1 MLFNSFVFLFAFAPM
16 SILGFYVCGRF
27 GDRMAQL
34 WLILVSFVFY
44 GWWSPSFIA
53 LLIISIFFNAVSAEM
68 IARHPTRPRLQSSIL
83 VLAVTANL
91 LALFCYKYLEAIL
104 HGLVEF
110 GVVDGFNSRIVL
122 PLGISFFTF
131 TQIGYLVDVRQGVAR
146 DRGILNYILFV
157 TFFPHLIAGP
167 ILHNREI
174 MPQFGSAS
182 TYRFSADNLAAGLSI
197 FVLGL
202 LKKCLLADPLAR
214 VAAAGYG
221 SCSHVTWLA
230 AWDAVLSFSL
240 QLYFDFSGYSD
251 MAIGLARMFN
261 VEFPLNFNSPY
272 KAASIIDH
280 WRRWHMTLSRYLA
293 LYLYNPMAMS
303 IARWRTSHGLKIGRE
318 GSATLGGFAS
328 MVALPILVT
337 MGLAGIWHG
346 AGLQYLV
353 FGVLHGVYL
362 VVNHLTRLIRH
373 PSPRPRAILHVG
385 KVALTYLCVLVASV
399 FFRSPSVSDAISML
413 AAMVGL
419 HGAGALVLP
428 NTAFDWLM
436 THHPGVVSN
445 GAFVAVSS
453 REFSLLAFHLAW
465 LLALFGII
473 WGFPNTQDII
483 SRYKTRVRSVDPS
496 MAPAA
501 QWKFSRGWAVAMGV
515 AGSLGVLAI
524 GGTSEFLYF
533 QF

>member
-1 MLFNSFVFLFAFAPM
+1 MLFNSFVFLFAFAPV
-16 SILGFYVCGRF
+16 SVLGFYLFARL
-27 GDRMAQL
+27 GDRWAQL
-34 WLILVSFVFY
+34 WLILASFAFY
-44 GWWSPSFIA
+44 GWWSPRLIT
-53 LLIISIFFNAVSAEM
+53 LLIISIAFNALAAEM
-68 IARHPTRPRLQSSIL
+68 IARHRTRLRLQSSIL
-83 VLAVTANL
+83 VLAITTNL

-104 HGLVEF
+104 LGLADF
-110 GVVDGFNSRIVL
+110 GIVDRFSSSIIL

-174 MPQFGSAS
+174 MPQFGSVG

-221 SCSHVTWLA
+221 SCSHITWLA

-280 WRRWHMTLSRYLA
+280 WRRWHITLSRYLA

-303 IARWRTSHGLKIGRE
+303 IARWRTSRGLKIGRE
-318 GSATLGGFAS
+318 GNATWGGFAS
-328 MVALPILVT
+328 MVAFPTLVT

-353 FGVLHGVYL
+353 FGLLHGVYL
-362 VVNHLTRLIRH
+362 VVNHLARLIRH
-373 PSPRPRAILHVG
+373 PSPRPHAILHVG
-385 KVALTYLCVLVASV
+385 KVALTYLCVLIASV
-399 FFRSPSVSDAISML
+399 FFRAPSVPDATSML
-413 AAMVGL
+413 AAMVGF
-419 HGAGALVLP
+419 HSAGTLALP
-428 NTAFDWLM
+428 NTVFAWLM
-436 THHPGVVSN
+436 TSHPSVVNS
-445 GAFVAVSS
+445 GMFVPVSS
-453 REFSLLAFHLAW
+453 SEFGFLAFHVAW
-465 LLALFGII
+465 LLVLFGII

-483 SRYKTRVRSVDPS
+483 SRYRTRLRSVNPS
-496 MAPAA
+496 SALAA

-515 AGSLGVLAI
+515 AASLGVLAV